1 MKGSNIRRSSSRWLI
16 TRIIQFPK
24 HEKNAKKNA
33 AVSSYMNKQTHKL
46 SQNERPVRLKRH
58 HIRRLRR
65 IHISNMSILNEKRQ
79 VELSENKKKN
89 KPLVNGLLLKS
100 SPSTS
105 GMKRVNR
112 TR

>member
-46 SQNERPVRLKRH
+46 SQNERPVRLKRD

-65 IHISNMSILNEKRQ
+65 IQDRKSTRLNSSHVSISYAVVCLI
-79 VELSENKKKN
+79 ENKRN
-89 KPLVNGLLLKS
+89 SVSVL
-100 SPSTS
+100 
-105 GMKRVNR
+105 
-112 TR
+112 